1 MIDNCGMPW
10 AIGVTGLV
18 IILIAGLVIIL
29 IEIWLIISMWGGKK

>member
-18 IILIAGLVIIL
+18 ILL
-29 IEIWLIISMWGGKK
+29 IEIWLIISMWGGGEK

>member
-10 AIGVTGLV
+10 AIGVLGLV
-18 IILIAGLVIIL
+18 ILL